1 MALSAARKRIP
12 DRGYRLSAF
21 GYKLDTGKT
30 FYANALVAVLG
41 GYLRPCTGA
50 PGERVVGVID
60 IGREESVV
68 TAGTAG
74 ATTPIDKAAV
84 KIGIFPFAIGT
95 AGDALTQVHVGR
107 KVYAIDDTTVGLLP
121 TGGRPIAGELMEI
134 DGTDAWVKVD
144 DSGTNSVS
152 EGTLWQGP
160 GSVETVAA
168 PGAISP
174 NTHITLLSAVDGT
187 DAFTMADGL
196 FIGQEKIVV
205 VSVAGTNTPVGTVT
219 PATPRGHANV
229 TAVGTLGDLVVWVW
243 TATGWVVKSAFQVT
257 VA

>member
-1 MALSAARKRIP
+1 MALSAARKKI
-12 DRGYRLSAF
+12 DNRGPLLF
-21 GYKLDTGKT
+21 NWGYKLDTGKT
-30 FYANALVAVLG
+30 FYANALVAVFG

-50 PGERVVGVID
+50 PGERVVGVVD
-60 IGREESVV
+60 LGQEESVV
-68 TAGTAG
+68 TTGSAGSTL
-74 ATTPIDKAAV
+74 PISKAAV
-84 KIGIFPFAIGT
+84 KTGVFAFAIG
-95 AGDALTQVHVGR
+95 ASADALTQAHVGR

-144 DSGTNSVS
+144 DSAVGAA
-152 EGTLWQGP
+152 EGTLWQGL

-174 NTHITLLSAVDGT
+174 NTHITLLSAIDGT
-187 DAFTMADGL
+187 DPFTMADGL
-196 FIGQEKIVV
+196 FIGQEKLVV

-229 TAVGTLGDLVVWVW
+229 TAFGTLGDSAVWVW